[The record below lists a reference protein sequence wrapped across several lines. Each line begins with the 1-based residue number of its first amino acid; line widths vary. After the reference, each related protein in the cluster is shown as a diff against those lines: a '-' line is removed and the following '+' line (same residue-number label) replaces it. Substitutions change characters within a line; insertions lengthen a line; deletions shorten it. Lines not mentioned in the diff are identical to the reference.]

1 MFSDKIYKNFSSG
14 CGSRTTLSVGY
25 EPPMIFEHLCFKSS
39 YPFHSPANFYSFKEP
54 VAGRRI
60 ELLFPE

>member
-39 YPFHSPANFYSFKEP
+39 YPFHSPASHADQTRTGNLHRERVVS
-54 VAGRRI
+54 
-60 ELLFPE
+60 